1 MEHLKSDPCRKTTK
15 PSFFSKTHR
24 VLTEYFENYERE
36 RKEKISDN
44 FIRIYNMLCA
54 NVCDVLNDILKEMT
68 SGLNDLLLM
77 LKVEIL
83 KCQV

>member
-1 MEHLKSDPCRKTTK
+1 M
-15 PSFFSKTHR
+15 
-24 VLTEYFENYERE
+24 TEYFEIYERE
-36 RKEKISDN
+36 TKEKISDN
-44 FIRIYNMLCA
+44 FIRIYNMLYA

-83 KCQV
+83 KCQVWQSVWKKIRKI

>member
-1 MEHLKSDPCRKTTK
+1 
-15 PSFFSKTHR
+15 
-24 VLTEYFENYERE
+24 
-36 RKEKISDN
+36 
-44 FIRIYNMLCA
+44 MLYA

-83 KCQV
+83 KCQVWQSVWKKIKKI

>member
-1 MEHLKSDPCRKTTK
+1 M
-15 PSFFSKTHR
+15 
-24 VLTEYFENYERE
+24 TEYFEIYERE
-36 RKEKISDN
+36 TKEKISDN

-83 KCQV
+83 KCQVWQSVWKKIRKI

>member
-1 MEHLKSDPCRKTTK
+1 M
-15 PSFFSKTHR
+15 
-24 VLTEYFENYERE
+24 TEYFEIYERE
-36 RKEKISDN
+36 TKEKISDN

-54 NVCDVLNDILKEMT
+54 NVYDVLNDILKEMT

-83 KCQV
+83 KCQVWQSVWKKIRKI